1 MAWYVPYVVFVYN
14 NITKCR
20 LTLFHFSWNDRL
32 LFSSIQIRLLFN
44 RKNKT
49 LRAVLATKSV
59 YKLLEENRKTVQ
71 ALKQSN
77 SVDASNMDTT
87 NNEQGGEDDGE
98 KSIKDIV
105 EEIVNREPWKGQRAS
120 KLNLD
125 DFLQL
130 LAEFN
135 QAGIHFS

>member
-1 MAWYVPYVVFVYN
+1 M
-14 NITKCR
+14 
-20 LTLFHFSWNDRL
+20 
-32 LFSSIQIRLLFN
+32 FN

-71 ALKQSN
+71 ALKQGN
-77 SVDASNMDTT
+77 VVDAAASSKMDTAT
-87 NNEQGGEDDGE
+87 MEQVGESGE
-98 KSIKDIV
+98 EELSIKDII
-105 EEIVNREPWKGQRAS
+105 ESIVDREPWKGQRAS

>member
-1 MAWYVPYVVFVYN
+1 M
-14 NITKCR
+14 
-20 LTLFHFSWNDRL
+20 S
-32 LFSSIQIRLLFN
+32 
-44 RKNKT
+44 
-49 LRAVLATKSV
+49 TKSV

-71 ALKQSN
+71 ALKQNNNTDTAAGS
-77 SVDASNMDTT
+77 SKMDTT
-87 NNEQGGEDDGE
+87 TSTEQEEGE

-130 LAEFN
+130 LSEFN